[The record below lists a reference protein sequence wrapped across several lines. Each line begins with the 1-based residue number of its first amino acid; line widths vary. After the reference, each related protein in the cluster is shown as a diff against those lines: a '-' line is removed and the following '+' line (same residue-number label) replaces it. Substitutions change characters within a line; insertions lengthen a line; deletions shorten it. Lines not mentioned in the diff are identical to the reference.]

1 MAARISAMIGPLVA
15 LFKLRQIHCC
25 GEGFTMFTE
34 PKLSVLTASFAK
46 RAQGT
51 IPAAPAEREPL
62 VEPQTDPQPELQ
74 RDSGNSL
81 NRLLRHELTAIETY
95 QCVIDTFDGRLEKQL
110 KPILEGHQQ
119 RAAYINDYL
128 LALGKKRSNKVGFW
142 GVLMSMTDSSGTL
155 LDLQTV
161 LIALAEMEGRGVS
174 DYRRELCNLDDLS
187 RVQVEAELL
196 PGQER
201 AVATLATAKSVA
213 TDDQAPGP
221 QS

>member
-1 MAARISAMIGPLVA
+1 
-15 LFKLRQIHCC
+15 
-25 GEGFTMFTE
+25 MFSK
-34 PKLSVLTASFAK
+34 PKRSVLTETFDK
-46 RAQGT
+46 K
-51 IPAAPAEREPL
+51 
-62 VEPQTDPQPELQ
+62 PQETVSPQPAVNQPEQ
-74 RDSGNSL
+74 AHPHVQPHVQPQPQDSGDAM

-95 QCVIDTFDGRLEKQL
+95 QCVIDTFDGQLATQL
-110 KPILEGHQQ
+110 KPLLEGHQR

-128 LALGKKRSNKVGFW
+128 LALGKKRNHKVGFW

-161 LIALAEMEGRGVS
+161 LAALSEMEGHGVS
-174 DYRRELCNLDDLS
+174 DYRRELCHLDDLT

-201 AVATLATAKSVA
+201 AVAALATAKSAA
-213 TDDQAPGP
+213 TDDQPPGP

>member
-1 MAARISAMIGPLVA
+1 
-15 LFKLRQIHCC
+15 
-25 GEGFTMFTE
+25 MFSE
-34 PKLSVLTASFAK
+34 PKLSVLTESFMKRTQENASVGPADHQQDHATAEVETQVETQAETQ
-46 RAQGT
+46 AQ
-51 IPAAPAEREPL
+51 A
-62 VEPQTDPQPELQ
+62 QTQMQ
-74 RDSGNSL
+74 DSGNAL

-95 QCVIDTFDGRLEKQL
+95 QCVIDTFDGLLEKQL

-119 RAAYINDYL
+119 RAAYINDSL
-128 LALGKKRSNKVGFW
+128 LALGKKRSHKVGFW

-161 LIALAEMEGRGVS
+161 LSALAEMEGRGVS
-174 DYRRELCNLDDLS
+174 DYRRELSHLDDLL
-187 RVQVEAELL
+187 RVKVEAELL

-201 AVATLATAKSVA
+201 AVAALATAKSVA